1 MVPSYERDY
10 YIISHCCLF
19 WVIIVPSELM
29 IVRIL
34 EEYAFINF
42 CISIHPFAQFIAFLR
57 MIFLVQ
63 GSLLKHYSQHMSQ
76 CLSNLHM

>member
-42 CISIHPFAQFIAFLR
+42 CISIYAFARFIAVLR
-57 MIFLVQ
+57 MIVLVQ
-63 GSLLKHYSQHMSQ
+63 DSLLKYYSQHICQ